1 MSKEIEELRAEV
13 RQLRDML
20 ARMAEANGMKF
31 RKGHYDLR
39 VSPSITLV
47 PIDEEIPV
55 SEVFKW

>member
-1 MSKEIEELRAEV
+1 MDNEIKELKEEVALLRN
-13 RQLRDML
+13 ML
-20 ARMAEANGMKF
+20 VRMAEANGMKF

>member
-1 MSKEIEELRAEV
+1 MSKEIEELKEEV
-13 RQLRDML
+13 KLLRDML
-20 ARMAEANGMKF
+20 AVMAEANGMKF

-39 VSPSITLV
+39 VSPYVTLV